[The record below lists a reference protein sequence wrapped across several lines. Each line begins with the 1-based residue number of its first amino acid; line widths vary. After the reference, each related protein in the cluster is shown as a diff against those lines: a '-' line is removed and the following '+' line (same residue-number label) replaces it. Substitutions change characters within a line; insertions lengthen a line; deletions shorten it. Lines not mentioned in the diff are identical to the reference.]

1 MYRGE
6 CVQERL
12 NQELR
17 EVFNKLSA
25 SEEKRGTLVAQ
36 LEETMKK
43 LQHAEEE
50 KQTLQVL
57 TTSQCMVALH
67 SLLELAAK
75 VFSLARCLHIGCR
88 RGMPL
93 NQNVLEYMLTI
104 HIA

>member
-25 SEEKRGTLVAQ
+25 SEEKQGTLVAQ
-36 LEETMKK
+36 LEETVKK

-57 TTSQCMVALH
+57 HNDCTILCAVGDLQLVLQ
-67 SLLELAAK
+67 
-75 VFSLARCLHIGCR
+75 FSKTA
-88 RGMPL
+88 
-93 NQNVLEYMLTI
+93 
-104 HIA
+104 

>member
-57 TTSQCMVALH
+57 TTSQCMAALY
-67 SLLELAAK
+67 SVQLVTCKIPGTGSKSILISK
-75 VFSLARCLHIGCR
+75 
-88 RGMPL
+88 MPSYW
-93 NQNVLEYMLTI
+93 V
-104 HIA
+104 